1 MSSGLKKPPPPG
13 STTGRATPGATPSRS
28 PSRATTPASPPANGV
43 ARTASRRGA
52 NGSPV
57 SARAAVKKP
66 AAPSS
71 LSSSQTPQLDAEE
84 EDLRIENAALVE
96 DLKERLQKAESASE
110 EFQKHVEVLQARL
123 DEANKE
129 SVKLE
134 DRLHE
139 EEEKMEA
146 LENEKR
152 ETLRQR
158 RELENIYEAERASV
172 MKDKEEAQMRED
184 EMQEVIQRLKDNL
197 SQREPR
203 PGVDEDGRLPRQ
215 CKI

>member
-1 MSSGLKKPPPPG
+1 M
-13 STTGRATPGATPSRS
+13 
-28 PSRATTPASPPANGV
+28 
-43 ARTASRRGA
+43 
-52 NGSPV
+52 

-71 LSSSQTPQLDAEE
+71 LSNSQTTQLDAEE
-84 EDLRIENAALVE
+84 EDQRIENAALVE
-96 DLKERLQKAESASE
+96 DLKERLQKAETASE
-110 EFQKHVEVLQARL
+110 EFQKHVEVLQSRL
-123 DEANKE
+123 DDANKE
-129 SVKLE
+129 QVKLE

-172 MKDKEEAQMRED
+172 MKDKEEAQTRED

-197 SQREPR
+197 SHQRESR
-203 PGVDEDGRLPRQ
+203 PGLDDEGRLPRQ
-215 CKI
+215 CKKALSIP